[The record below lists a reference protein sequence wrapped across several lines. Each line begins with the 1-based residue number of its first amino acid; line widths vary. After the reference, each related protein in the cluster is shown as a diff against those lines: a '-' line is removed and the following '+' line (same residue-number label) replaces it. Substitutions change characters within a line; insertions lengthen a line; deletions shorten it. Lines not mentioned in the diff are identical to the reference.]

1 MSDKT
6 NLCPIC
12 EKGNL
17 STATHTLK
25 VKHGDTVLVIP
36 DLEHSVC
43 DSCGEEPV
51 LTEQIRR
58 NQLKVADAKR
68 KADGLL
74 TGAGVR
80 SIREQLGLTQQQ
92 ACQLFGGGTN
102 AFSKYERGDVVQSV
116 AMDRLLK
123 AAAFIPDVVA
133 FLEIEA
139 RIAIDHGARRQSQA
153 YAVVSAANLKD
164 RAFTSRSVRGNLVE
178 VHSAIWKR
186 EAA

>member
-1 MSDKT
+1 MSTKT
-6 NLCPIC
+6 NLCPVC
-12 EKGNL
+12 EKGTL
-17 STATHTLK
+17 STATHTLEI
-25 VKHGDTVLVIP
+25 KHGDNVIVVP

-43 DSCGEEPV
+43 DRCGEEPV

-74 TGAGVR
+74 TGAEVR

-92 ACQLFGGGTN
+92 ACLLFGGGTN
-102 AFSKYERGDVVQSV
+102 AFSKYERGDVMQSV

-123 AAAFIPDVVA
+123 AAAFIPDVVE

-139 RIAIDHGARRQSQA
+139 RVASNRGARLPGST
-153 YAVVSAANLKD
+153 YAAVGSTNLMD
-164 RAFTSRSVRGNLVE
+164 RAFTSRSVRGNVVE
-178 VHSAIWKR
+178 VHSATWKR